1 MKEVDA
7 IKVIAKSKATA
18 NRVAKAIDLGQL
30 ELAITHLQDA
40 LKTAQSRE
48 AKKDSQRRAANI
60 KKLTSMMA
68 EMGLSPQ
75 DIAKNARKTPEKKRA
90 KKPKIGAKASAKKS
104 RVGPKK
110 GSKVAPK
117 YKITNKGKTH
127 KWTGRGRMPII
138 FKNFVA
144 NGGTLDQC
152 LI

>member
-1 MKEVDA
+1 MKELDA

-30 ELAITHLQDA
+30 KLAIEHLQEA
-40 LKTAQSRE
+40 LKTAQTRE
-48 AKKDSQRRAANI
+48 ATKDRKRRAANI

-75 DIAKNARKTPEKKRA
+75 DIAKNALTSPGKKSARKTKVS
-90 KKPKIGAKASAKKS
+90 PKATAKKS

-110 GSKVAPK
+110 GSKVTPK
-117 YKITNKGKTH
+117 YKITSEGKMY
-127 KWTGRGRMPII
+127 KWTGRGRMPIV
-138 FKNFVA
+138 FKTFVE
-144 NGGTLDQC
+144 NGGSLDQC

>member
-30 ELAITHLQDA
+30 ELAITHLQNA

-75 DIAKNARKTPEKKRA
+75 DIAKSTLKTP
-90 KKPKIGAKASAKKS
+90 AKKS
-104 RVGPKK
+104 TKKSNASTKSATKKLKVGPRK

-117 YKITNKGKTH
+117 YKITSEGKTH
-127 KWTGRGRMPII
+127 KWTGRGRMPIV
-138 FKNFVA
+138 FKNFVE

>member
-1 MKEVDA
+1 MKELDA

-30 ELAITHLQDA
+30 KLAIEHLQEA

-48 AKKDSQRRAANI
+48 ATKDSKRRAANI

-68 EMGLSPQ
+68 EMGLSPR
-75 DIAKNARKTPEKKRA
+75 DIAKNALTSPGKKSARKTKVST
-90 KKPKIGAKASAKKS
+90 KATANKS

-117 YKITNKGKTH
+117 YKITSEGKTY
-127 KWTGRGRMPII
+127 KWTPTIAALMA
-138 FKNFVA
+138 FKLSTDLGCPHF
-144 NGGTLDQC
+144 Q
-152 LI
+152 

>member
-48 AKKDSQRRAANI
+48 AKKDSKRRAANI
-60 KKLTSMMA
+60 KKLTSMMT

-75 DIAKNARKTPEKKRA
+75 DIAKNARKTPEKKSA
-90 KKPKIGAKASAKKS
+90 KKPKASAKKS

-127 KWTGRGRMPII
+127 KWTGRGRMPIV
-138 FKNFVA
+138 FKHYVE

>member
-18 NRVAKAIDLGQL
+18 NRIAKAIDLTHLQ
-30 ELAITHLQDA
+30 LAITHLQDA
-40 LKTAQSRE
+40 LKTAQTRE
-48 AKKDSQRRAANI
+48 AKRDSKRRAANI

-75 DIAKNARKTPEKKRA
+75 DIAKNARKTPEKKSP
-90 KKPKIGAKASAKKS
+90 KKSKTSSKTTAKKS
-104 RVGPKK
+104 KVGPKK

-117 YKITNKGKTH
+117 YKIISGEQIH
-127 KWTGRGRMPII
+127 KWTGRGRMPIV
-138 FKNFVA
+138 FKNFVG